1 MLLLVST
8 EKLSKIRGEIPGGF
22 NSIELS
28 FFCMLYPLLVLFWHT
43 LLQRRKNLQEIFIK
57 LLEYKLCFEFTI

>member
-22 NSIELS
+22 NSRELS
-28 FFCMLYPLLVLFWHT
+28 FFCMLYPLST
-43 LLQRRKNLQEIFIK
+43 LLAYSFAEEKKPSGDI
-57 LLEYKLCFEFTI
+57 